1 MLSDS
6 LYNTLHMLQLTI
18 LLSRCSII
26 FFAALV
32 QVDEE
37 SSKTL
42 SVRIRT
48 KHGVSFGEVIR
59 IVGAGSALGDW
70 NPNEAPGGFKN
81 QSCNRKGA
89 AFNALAHDLAI
100 VMNWRSNTVL

>member
-1 MLSDS
+1 MVFLPR
-6 LYNTLHMLQLTI
+6 Y
-18 LLSRCSII
+18 SII
-26 FFAALV
+26 SAAALV

-70 NPNEAPGGFKN
+70 NPNEAPGGDSIMR
-81 QSCNRKGA
+81 QERSSCQCLSSY
-89 AFNALAHDLAI
+89 LAS
-100 VMNWRSNTVL
+100 VMSWGSNTVL